1 MKSLGAKVLHKSLLL
16 GLGAMVMHTSCSNS
30 NFRSTSATAVTEN
43 ASSEDAAPV
52 EDNGITTAPISASDL
67 DVPAALKPAPDS
79 LFSQFPTTV
88 LKNAETQFT
97 LDLKDVTA
105 KVNLVDK
112 TSAKTEN
119 FKQNT
124 RTATTDMFKQGNPGQ
139 EKTDQFTQAGKKGD
153 VDILVVIDNSGSM
166 TEEQQNLS
174 TKMDALLASI
184 KDANWQ
190 ISIINT
196 NTVINGNPAND
207 GHNDPATEGKE
218 TCLSTM
224 IKKGDANAS
233 QEFAKAIQAGT
244 NGSGYEQGIR
254 QAVVGLRCPEKAA
267 MPVVRAGSTL
277 AVLIVSDED
286 NCSQDGADCG
296 TTKWAK
302 ETYLIDYVEKTLGR
316 TVGKNAGFYGII
328 APSKAQ
334 CQTALNVGTQ
344 YIRLFN
350 YKSTPGANY
359 GNICDASYA
368 GTLNRI
374 SESIALQLDNTFP
387 LSEKPEPG
395 SLVVTVTTAAG
406 VTTTV
411 NPADYSL
418 TEKSLKFVA
427 GKEPANGSTIKASY
441 RINAV
446 PMFSSVTLKN
456 DPAAGTITVSVNGAM
471 LNAGTYTVSGRDIAF
486 ATRPAANA
494 DIKVDYRL
502 NMPLADTF
510 QLAGIPVGGVTV
522 KVKNVATTNF
532 SYDAATRKVKL
543 NFFPLDAEAIDVG
556 YISVDG
562 PELQYPVSIAT
573 GAKNFRLLD
582 GATAL
587 NFALDP
593 GMNGNG
599 KITINQGDHKAGKEL
614 MFTYELP
621 DGAERRFPL
630 AGMPEPGTVTVSMMA
645 GTCVVGQN
653 IKVQGMELIA
663 TCPVAEKTEFVLSYK
678 YKTQVKSFTVS
689 GVKDPEK
696 GIWAV
701 YYNKELTTDYTR
713 EGATITL
720 NFEPAVD
727 SKVDIVY
734 TFPE

>member
-1 MKSLGAKVLHKSLLL
+1 MKRLGAKVLHKSLLL
-16 GLGAMVMHTSCSNS
+16 GLGAMIMHTACSNS
-30 NFRSTSATAVTEN
+30 NFRSTSSTAVTEN
-43 ASSEDAAPV
+43 ASSSEDATPE
-52 EDNGITTAPISASDL
+52 EDNGIQTAPISSYDL

-79 LFSQFPTTV
+79 LFSQYPTTV

-112 TSAKTEN
+112 TAPKTES
-119 FKQNT
+119 FPQNT
-124 RTATTDMFKQGNPGQ
+124 RTATTDPFKQGNPGQ
-139 EKTDQFTQAGKKGD
+139 EVINQFTQAGKKGD

-166 TEEQQNLS
+166 DKEQVNLS

-190 ISIINT
+190 ISVINT
-196 NTVINGNPAND
+196 HTVINGNLDNT
-207 GHNDPATEGKE
+207 GRNDPATEGQE
-218 TCLSTM
+218 TCISTL
-224 IKKGDANAS
+224 IKKGDANAAD
-233 QEFAKAIQAGT
+233 EFSKAIKAGT
-244 NGSGYEQGIR
+244 SGSGYEQGIR
-254 QAVVGLRCPEKAA
+254 QAVVGLRCPGKT
-267 MPVVRAGSTL
+267 VVRAGSTL

-286 NCSQDGADCG
+286 NCSQDGSDCG
-296 TTKWAK
+296 STKWAK

-328 APSKAQ
+328 APSKDL
-334 CQTALNVGTQ
+334 CKTALNAGTQ
-344 YIRLFN
+344 YVRLFN
-350 YKSTPGANY
+350 YKSTPGVNY
-359 GNICDASYA
+359 GNICDADYA

-374 SESIALQLDNTFP
+374 SDSIALQLDNTFT

-395 SLVVTVTTAAG
+395 SLVVTVTSPAPAN

-411 NPADYSL
+411 NPNDYTV
-418 TEKSLKFVA
+418 TEKSLKFAA
-427 GKEPANGSTIKASY
+427 GKEPANGSTIRAIY

-446 PMFSSVTLKN
+446 PMFNSVTLRN
-456 DPAAGTITVSVNGAM
+456 DPAAGTISVTVNGAM
-471 LNAGTYTVSGRDIAF
+471 LDAGSYTVSGRIITF

-494 DIKVDYRL
+494 DIKVNYRM

-510 QLAGIPVGGVTV
+510 QLAGSPIGGVTV

-543 NFFPLDAEAIDVG
+543 NFFPLDAEIVEVSYTA
-556 YISVDG
+556 VDG

-587 NFALDP
+587 NYTLDP

-599 KITINQGDHKAGKEL
+599 KITINQADHKAGKEL

-678 YKTQVKSFTVS
+678 YKIQVKSFTLS
-689 GVKDPEK
+689 GAKDPEK

-701 YYNKELTTDYTR
+701 YYNKELTTEFTR
-713 EGATITL
+713 EGTTITL

>member
-16 GLGAMVMHTSCSNS
+16 GLGAMVMHTACSNS
-30 NFRSTSATAVTEN
+30 NFRSTSSTAVTEN

-166 TEEQQNLS
+166 AEEQLNLS

-190 ISIINT
+190 ISVINT
-196 NTVINGNPAND
+196 NTVINGNVNND
-207 GHNDPATEGKE
+207 GHNDPGTEGQE
-218 TCLSTM
+218 TCISTL
-224 IKKGDANAS
+224 IKKGDVNAAD
-233 QEFAKAIQAGT
+233 EFSKAIKAGT
-244 NGSGYEQGIR
+244 SGSGYEQGIR
-254 QAVVGLRCPEKAA
+254 QAVVGLRCPGKT
-267 MPVVRAGSTL
+267 VVRGGSTL

-286 NCSQDGADCG
+286 NCSQDGGDCG
-296 TTKWAK
+296 NTKWAK

-328 APSKAQ
+328 APSKDL
-334 CQTALNVGTQ
+334 CKTALNAGTQ
-344 YIRLFN
+344 YVRLFN
-350 YKSTPGANY
+350 YKSTPGLNY
-359 GNICDASYA
+359 GNICDANYA

-374 SESIALQLDNTFP
+374 SDSIALQLDNTFS

-395 SLVVTVTTAAG
+395 SLVVTVTSPAPAS

-411 NPADYSL
+411 NPNDYTL
-418 TEKSLKFVA
+418 TEKSLKFAA
-427 GKEPANGSTIKASY
+427 GKEPANGSTIKAVY

-446 PMFSSVTLKN
+446 PMFNSVTLSK
-456 DPAAGTITVSVNGAM
+456 DPAAGTISVSVNGAL
-471 LNAGTYTVSGRDIAF
+471 LNAGAYIVSGRTITF

-494 DIKVDYRL
+494 DIKVDYRM

-510 QLAGIPVGGVTV
+510 QLVGTPIAGVTV
-522 KVKNVATTNF
+522 KVKNVATNNF

-543 NFFPLDAEAIDVG
+543 NFFPLDDEAINVG
-556 YISVDG
+556 YTSVDG

-599 KITINQGDHKAGKEL
+599 KITINQADHKAGKEL

-630 AGMPEPGTVTVSMMA
+630 AGMPEPGTVNVSMMA
-645 GTCVVGQN
+645 GTCVYGQN
-653 IKVQGMELIA
+653 LKVQGMELIA

-689 GVKDPEK
+689 NVKDPEK

-701 YYNKELTTDYTR
+701 YYNKELTTEYTR

-727 SKVDIVY
+727 STVDIVY